1 MTHLGTGLR
10 STGSTVLR
18 LLVLP
23 IFAWNAALRFRRSM
37 CEPACA
43 HEVEPL
49 VDVSAY
55 ARGRPPD

>member
-1 MTHLGTGLR
+1 MIHLGTGLR

-37 CEPACA
+37 CEPACE
-43 HEVEPL
+43 HEVEPR
-49 VDVSAY
+49 VNVSA
-55 ARGRPPD
+55 